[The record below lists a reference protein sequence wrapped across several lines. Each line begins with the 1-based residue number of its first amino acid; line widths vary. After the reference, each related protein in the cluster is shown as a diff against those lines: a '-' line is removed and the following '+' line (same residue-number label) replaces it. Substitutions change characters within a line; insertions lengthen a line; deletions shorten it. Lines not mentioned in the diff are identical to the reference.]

1 MALQKKICMLGGF
14 AVGKTS
20 LVARFVS
27 SMFSEKYQTTVG
39 VKIDKKMVKVG
50 ETEVMM
56 VLWDVQGKD
65 DMQKMRS
72 AYLKGSSGYVMVVDG
87 TRGPTLDVAEE
98 VQQMANELLG
108 PVPFVVFI
116 NKADLEDQWDLT
128 EDAIRRLAQKGWFI
142 FKTSAKTGMSV
153 EEGFQTLARKMLEG
167 DVSA

>member
-1 MALQKKICMLGGF
+1 MLGGF

-108 PVPFVVFI
+108 SVPFVVFI